1 MDELLSPS
9 SLIGKERTL
18 KRDTSILQEF
28 DASDD
33 PNLLVLYHHL
43 RDRSFDCFNASEY
56 NAQMVKYYSL
66 NIRVVEVVSRRIHEN
81 DYFLVCL
88 RSDKESDNP
97 LCEMAFQCLRQFA
110 GYSMLVK
117 KRCFVCHQKTSKKC
131 TGCQCASFC
140 SKECLKAGW
149 KEHRK
154 LCKMVG
160 ASSNISLDKEVMQI
174 EL

>member
-1 MDELLSPS
+1 MDELPPS
-9 SLIGKERTL
+9 SLGKKRTL

-56 NAQMVKYYSL
+56 NAQMLNYYSL

-88 RSDKESDNP
+88 RSDNETEGNP
-97 LCEMAFQCLRQFA
+97 LCEMAFQCQRQFA

-117 KRCFVCHQKTSKKC
+117 KRCFVCHQKTLKKC
-131 TGCQCASFC
+131 TGCQCAAFC

-160 ASSNISLDKEVMQI
+160 GASGNINLDREVVQI